1 MDVVM
6 TQFHIYLYV
15 YLNMHIYIPWHRYI
29 IYLYTR
35 TFHHVWHHTTQT
47 ILPAY
52 FVWWFYLMFYHI
64 LLSLLV
70 YKNRLYFFLNSWL
83 MVYYKCILI
92 HFFKVWSENLNW
104 HNIFRGQSDSINQ
117 NFVGHFFLFHF
128 PLTNNISITIFCR
141 LWVYQKAKFLKW
153 NFWVEGF
160 VPLKFWLM
168 LPNCFPQILYHQ

>member
-1 MDVVM
+1 MLSWLS
-6 TQFHIYLYV
+6 F
-15 YLNMHIYIPWHRYI
+15 IYICMYI
-29 IYLYTR
+29 LTCTYTYLDIDILYTY
-35 TFHHVWHHTTQT
+35 THIHFHHVWHHTTQT

-117 NFVGHFFLFHF
+117 NFVGHSFVSF
-128 PLTNNISITIFCR
+128 PSHKQYFNNY
-141 LWVYQKAKFLKW
+141 LL
-153 NFWVEGF
+153 
-160 VPLKFWLM
+160 
-168 LPNCFPQILYHQ
+168 